1 MDVSHRVEIDVP
13 MKGMRLTG
21 LVGIP
26 VLIAFLVKGLS
37 SISSVQLVFA
47 VGGLFATLL
56 IVTSITLD
64 ILRQRF
70 DLFDHKYYALAGI
83 FVFLVVGMLKSLW
96 IYEEPVTDHLQ
107 TAMKAVLLVNLAIV
121 AFLFGNALPFRMV
134 ARSRAVVIS
143 VKKLFV
149 ISALYALAGSYVF
162 YVYVTTA
169 GEEELSSLF
178 LWFGHL
184 APIGAILGVFL
195 LLAYR
200 FKAALLFMA
209 SAIAFSIL
217 YGSRTPFM
225 YIFFFT
231 VAYALYRRYG
241 GRPRI
246 DPKVLAVLALFL
258 VVSLFAGSAIKA
270 LVGTGWQVSDIGEFT
285 STTVRL
291 IQTLAFID
299 AFDNLCRIIEL
310 YVDQGLYLYGWSI
323 AGALVNF
330 VPRGLWADKPYSLGR
345 LLVQDLTG
353 ETELTGTSFAPS
365 LLGELVANFGFL
377 AGPIGYFVFG
387 ALTRFLSGRFRSLE
401 HDSPY
406 AILHL
411 MSFVLLFL
419 ESRGDLL
426 TVNMGGVFYLASTYI
441 ALRLSSRRME
451 RGNIGDEVVLRPLL
465 ARSRDS

>member
-1 MDVSHRVEIDVP
+1 MDVSPRVEMETPV
-13 MKGMRLTG
+13 KGMRLAG

-37 SISSVQLVFA
+37 SISSVPLVFA

-56 IVTSITLD
+56 IATSIILD

-70 DLFDHKYYALAGI
+70 DLFDHKYYALAGLFI
-83 FVFLVVGMLKSLW
+83 FLVVGMLKSLW
-96 IYEEPVTDHLQ
+96 IYEEPVTDDLQ
-107 TAMKAVLLVNLAIV
+107 TAVKAVLLVNLAIV
-121 AFLFGNALPFRMV
+121 AFLVGNALPFRPV
-134 ARSRAVVIS
+134 VRSRAVVIS
-143 VKKLFV
+143 VKRLFA
-149 ISALYALAGSYVF
+149 ISALYAFLGSYVF

-169 GEEELSSLF
+169 GEEELSNAF

-184 APIGAILGVFL
+184 APVGAILGVFL
-195 LLAYR
+195 LLTYR
-200 FKAALLFMA
+200 LKAALLFTIPAM
-209 SAIAFSIL
+209 AFSVL
-217 YGSRTPFM
+217 VGSRTPLM
-225 YIFFFT
+225 YIFFFAA
-231 VAYALYRRYG
+231 AYAIYLRYG
-241 GRPRI
+241 GRPRFE
-246 DPKVLAVLALFL
+246 PKVLAVLALFL

-270 LVGTGWQVSDIGEFT
+270 LVGTGWQVSDLEEFT
-285 STTVRL
+285 VATGHR
-291 IQTLAFID
+291 IQTLEFID

-310 YVDQGLYLYGWSI
+310 YANQGLYLYGWSI
-323 AGALVNF
+323 AAALVNF
-330 VPRGLWADKPYSLGR
+330 IPRGLWPDKPYSLGK

-377 AGPIGYFVFG
+377 AGPIGYFMFG
-387 ALTRFLSGRFRSLE
+387 MLARFLYGRLRSLE

-426 TVNMGGVFYLASTYI
+426 TINMAGVFYLASTYL
-441 ALRLSSRRME
+441 ALQLSRQKVE
-451 RGNIGDEVVLRPLL
+451 RGNAGDEGVLRPLL
-465 ARSRDS
+465 AGSRDS